1 MIYKIIKYL
10 YNSFILYT
18 NLNIQEP
25 TLDYNKYKDILEYLP
40 LSFNNNLDKSVLEK
54 NELLLAIKSFCEKQ
68 NTSTFIISLSGG
80 VDSMVLISIIRNL
93 GYRTVGVHIN
103 YNNREETKKEQEFLE
118 EWCKNN
124 SIVLYTHSIPD
135 IKRQN
140 SKRSTYELE
149 TKNIRFNFYH
159 QVLQSES
166 YINNFNVDYKNMI
179 LIGHHK
185 DDIVENI
192 FANVCRGRYILDL
205 AVIKET
211 NEINNI
217 TIARPMIEFYK
228 KSIYEFAIDNNVPY
242 FKDTTPE
249 WSIRGKYRNN
259 IYPLLEDAFSNNI
272 KNNLLGLSNQS
283 YEWNK
288 LIMIDIIEPFL
299 NEIEV
304 WSNYCKFNVQK
315 HVDKPLCFW
324 NLIFM
329 KIFYKYN
336 LNCPSR
342 KGIQTFIDHINRIGY
357 VSISKNCKCYIK
369 NYDVEIKFNLDN
381 EINYIE

>member
-1 MIYKIIKYL
+1 MIYKIIEYL
-10 YNSFILYT
+10 YYYISYS
-18 NLNIQEP
+18 NLNTQKIKFDYSKYRDI
-25 TLDYNKYKDILEYLP
+25 LDYFP
-40 LSFNNNLDKSVLEK
+40 LSFNNQLNKSILEK
-54 NELLLAIKSFCEKQ
+54 NELLLAVKSFCEKQ

-80 VDSMVLISIIRNL
+80 IDSMVLISIIRNL

-103 YNNREETKKEQEFLE
+103 YNNREETKKEEEFLKQ
-118 EWCKNN
+118 WCENN

-149 TKNIRFNFYH
+149 TKNIRFHFYH
-159 QVLQSES
+159 KVLQNES
-166 YINNFNVDYKNMI
+166 SLNNFKINHNMI

-228 KSIYEFAIDNNVPY
+228 KSIYEFAIDNNIPY

-259 IYPLLEDAFSNNI
+259 IYPLLEDAFSSNI

-299 NEIEV
+299 NKIEV
-304 WSNYCKFNVQK
+304 WTNHCKFNVEK
-315 HVDKPLCFW
+315 HIDKPLCFW

-336 LNCPSR
+336 KNCPSR
-342 KGIQTFIDHINRIGY
+342 KGIQTFMNNINRIGY
-357 VSISKNCKCYIK
+357 VSVSKNCVCYIK
-369 NYDVEIKFNLDN
+369 NYDVEIRFNLDN